1 MRQTMQRYL
10 LAALLSAALLLPLT
24 PFAAGQADGTKPIAP
39 ADKQQVLLAL
49 TGIIEKDAF
58 VPNVDFTEWHG
69 FLDKQ
74 RQAIDKADTQGEFGA
89 AVQKALNS
97 FGFSHFYLMTP
108 QMVESR
114 EKHRVVGIGIM
125 IAPDPDGVGIA
136 RVYPGSPADMA
147 GLVPGDVIVAVEGKK
162 AATSAPIRGDAGT
175 DVHIEVVHA
184 DGRHQK
190 YTLERASYSTAE
202 PASLHFADAD
212 TAVIRI
218 PTFDVSYDRRL
229 VEGLMK
235 KATGAKNLVVDLR
248 NNPGGAVVSMLHFMG
263 LVLKDDTTIGT
274 FINSSSVQAY
284 QKTHPGPVD
293 ILKVAAS
300 VPIHLHTSR
309 QSVPYFKGTLAVL
322 INGGSGSAAEMTAAA
337 LHDLRGATVVGTKS
351 AGAVLI
357 SVLRPLPDGFRLQ
370 FPLAD
375 YVTSN
380 GVRLEGH
387 GVIPDFTVKDPRFPG
402 KDKDEPLDRAVAIME
417 KLDAQRAALAPAA

>member
-1 MRQTMQRYL
+1 MP
-10 LAALLSAALLLPLT
+10 S
-24 PFAAGQADGTKPIAP
+24 
-39 ADKQQVLLAL
+39 ADKQEVLRSL

-58 VPNVDFTEWHG
+58 VPNVDFKEWQG
-69 FLDKQ
+69 FLE
-74 RQAIDKADTQGEFGA
+74 RQKPAIDKAGTQAEFGA

-108 QMVESR
+108 QMVENR

-125 IAPDPDGVGIA
+125 ITPDPSGVGIA
-136 RVYPGSPADMA
+136 RVYPDSPADKA
-147 GLVPGDVIVAVEGKK
+147 GLVPGDVIVTVEGRK
-162 AATSAPIRGDAGT
+162 AETSAPIRGDEGT

-184 DGRHQK
+184 NGQHQK

-218 PTFDVSYDRRL
+218 PTFDVSYDRKL
-229 VEGLMK
+229 VEDLMR
-235 KATGAKNLVVDLR
+235 KAAGAKNLVVDLR

-263 LVLKDDTTIGT
+263 LVLKESTPIGT
-274 FINSSSVQAY
+274 FINSASVQSY
-284 QKTHPGPVD
+284 QKEHPGTVD
-293 ILKVAAS
+293 VVKVAAAAP
-300 VPIHLHTSR
+300 VHLHTTS
-309 QSVPYFKGTLAVL
+309 QGVPYFKGTLAVL
-322 INGGSGSAAEMTAAA
+322 INGASGSAAEITAAA
-337 LHDLRGATVVGTKS
+337 LHDVRGATVVGSKS

-375 YVTSN
+375 YVTSG

-387 GVIPDFTVKDPRFPG
+387 GVVPDFAVSDPRFPG
-402 KDKDEPLDRAVAIME
+402 RDKDEPLDRAVAIIE
-417 KLDAQRAALAPAA
+417 KIDAQRAEIPHAA